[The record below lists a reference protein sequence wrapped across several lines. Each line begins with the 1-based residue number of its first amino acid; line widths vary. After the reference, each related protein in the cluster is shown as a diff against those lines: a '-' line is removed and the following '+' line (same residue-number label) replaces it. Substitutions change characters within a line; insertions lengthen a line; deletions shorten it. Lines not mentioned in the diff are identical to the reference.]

1 MRVKFKAFNTAIAA
15 LSLVA
20 APTVVAAQPIATPL
34 TQPASEKVSGDNAF
48 AGGAG
53 FIVLIF
59 AVVAV
64 GLGIYVAADSDDEPN
79 SPG

>member
-20 APTVVAAQPIATPL
+20 APTMAAAQPIATPL
-34 TQPASEKVSGDNAF
+34 TQPASENVAGDNAF
-48 AGGAG
+48 AGGGG
-53 FIVLIF
+53 FIILIL

-64 GLGIYVAADSDDEPN
+64 GLGIYAAADADDQPN